1 MKQAILLVDDE
12 DGIRNVLGIALA
24 DSGYKVFT
32 AASGEEALKLFRSHA
47 PLLVLTDIK
56 MPGMGGIELLK
67 MIKEENADAQVIM
80 MTGHGDMDLAV
91 KSLQCDAA
99 DFVTKPINDE
109 ALEVALKRA
118 QERIEL
124 RRRLREYTESL
135 ERMVEEKTRELLA
148 AERLASVG
156 QTVATLAHSI
166 KNIIGGLKGGIFV
179 LEKGLALGKQEYVDE
194 GWRMTRTNVDKIK
207 GLALDLLNYAKERE
221 PVLSRCDANE
231 PLREIVQLMASKAEE
246 SCVKLTLSL
255 ADDLQPVWMDAEA
268 IHCCLLNLV
277 SNALDACTDLECT
290 AQEKSV
296 VLASRKADGWAVEYE
311 VSDNGCG
318 MEDETREKIL
328 KGFYS
333 TKGSRGTGL
342 GLMIAQKIVSEHGGT
357 LRVETQKGKGA
368 TFIIRLPLLPGPD
381 SCDSL

>member
-1 MKQAILLVDDE
+1 MSHAILLVDDE
-12 DGIRNVLGIALA
+12 EGIRNVLGIALA
-24 DSGYKVFT
+24 DSGYEVLT
-32 AASGEEALKLFRSHA
+32 AASGEEALKIFRSHE

-67 MIKEENADAQVIM
+67 RIKEENADAQVIM
-80 MTGHGDMDLAV
+80 MTGHGDLELAV

-118 QERIEL
+118 KERIEL
-124 RRRLREYTESL
+124 TRKLREYTEGL

-166 KNIIGGLKGGIFV
+166 KNIIGGLKGGMFV
-179 LEKGLALGKQEYVDE
+179 LEKGLELGKREYVDE
-194 GWRMTRTNVDKIK
+194 GWRMTRSNVDKIK

-221 PVLSRCDANE
+221 PILTRCDPNE
-231 PLREIVQLMASKAEE
+231 PLREIFQLMAPKAEE
-246 SCVKLTLSL
+246 SSVKLTLSL
-255 ADDLQPVWMDAEA
+255 SDELQPVWMDSEA

-277 SNALDACTDLECT
+277 TNALDACADIQCT

-296 VLASRKADGWAVEYE
+296 VLASHKADGWAVEYA

-318 MEDETREKIL
+318 MDEKTREKIL

-333 TKGSRGTGL
+333 TKGSKGTGL
-342 GLMIAQKIVSEHGGT
+342 GLMIVQKIVTEHGGT
-357 LRVETQKGKGA
+357 MRVESEKGKGA
-368 TFIIRLPLLPGPD
+368 TFFIRLPLLAGPD
-381 SCDSL
+381 QA

>member
-1 MKQAILLVDDE
+1 MNQAILLVDDE

-24 DSGYKVFT
+24 DSGYEVLA
-32 AASGEEALKLFRSHA
+32 AASGEEALRLFRSHA
-47 PLLVLTDIK
+47 PLLILTDIK

-67 MIKEENADAQVIM
+67 KIKEESTDAQVIM

-99 DFVTKPINDE
+99 DFITKPINDE
-109 ALEVALKRA
+109 ALDVALKRA
-118 QERIEL
+118 RERIEL
-124 RRRLREYTESL
+124 KRKLREYTEGL
-135 ERMVEEKTRELLA
+135 ERMVQEKTQDLLA

-179 LEKGLALGKQEYVDE
+179 LEKGLELGKREYVDE

-207 GLALDLLNYAKERE
+207 SLALDLLNYAKERE
-221 PVLSRCDANE
+221 PILSRCNPNE
-231 PLREIVQLMASKAEE
+231 PIREVFHLMAVKADEA
-246 SCVKLTLSL
+246 CVKLTLSV
-255 ADDLQPVWMDAEA
+255 ADDLKPVWMDSEA

-277 SNALDACTDLECT
+277 ANALDACLDIACT
-290 AQEKSV
+290 ASEKSV
-296 VLASRKADGWAVEYE
+296 VLASRKADGWAVEYS
-311 VSDNGCG
+311 VTDNGCG
-318 MEDETREKIL
+318 MDEVTREKIL

-342 GLMIAQKIVSEHGGT
+342 GLMIAQKIVAEHGGT
-357 LRVETQKGKGA
+357 MRVETEEGKGA
-368 TFIIRLPLLPGPD
+368 TFIVRLPVIAEPPG
-381 SCDSL
+381 S

>member
-1 MKQAILLVDDE
+1 MSHAILLVDDE
-12 DGIRNVLGIALA
+12 EGIRNVLGIALA
-24 DSGYKVFT
+24 DGGYEVLT
-32 AASGEEALKLFRSHA
+32 AASGEEALKIFRSHG
-47 PLLVLTDIK
+47 PLLILTDIK

-67 MIKEENADAQVIM
+67 RIKEENADAQVIM
-80 MTGHGDMDLAV
+80 MTGHGDLELAV

-118 QERIEL
+118 KERLEL
-124 RRRLREYTESL
+124 KRRLREYTEGL

-166 KNIIGGLKGGIFV
+166 KNIIGGLKGGMFV
-179 LEKGLALGKQEYVDE
+179 LEKGLELGKREYVDE
-194 GWRMTRTNVDKIK
+194 GWRMTRSNVDKIK

-221 PVLSRCDANE
+221 PILTRCDPNE
-231 PLREIVQLMASKAEE
+231 PLQEIFQLMESRAEE
-246 SCVKLTLSL
+246 ASVKLTLSV
-255 ADDLQPVWMDAEA
+255 AHDLKPAWMDAEA

-277 SNALDACTDLECT
+277 TNALDACTDIQCT

-296 VLASRKADGWAVEYE
+296 VLASHKADGWAVEYA

-318 MEDETREKIL
+318 MDEKTREKIL

-357 LRVETQKGKGA
+357 MHGETEKGRG
-368 TFIIRLPLLPGPD
+368 TTVIRRLPVLPGPNQD
-381 SCDSL
+381 